1 MVHAII
7 VFALILLSV
16 GSALAE
22 MTRAEMTGPAK
33 AIEGDV
39 IEISGERLRLFGI
52 DAPEPEQS
60 CILLGNSF
68 DCGHIAKTALMDLT
82 AGATVIC
89 RPTGKK
95 RRGLGVAICSVDGFD
110 ISENMVHTG
119 WALADPED
127 GSRYLAKQRE
137 AKRAK
142 RGLWRGTFT
151 PPWRWRQERDA
162 K

>member
-1 MVHAII
+1 MNHAITAL
-7 VFALILLSV
+7 ALILLSP

-22 MTRAEMTGPAK
+22 MTGPVN

-39 IEISGERLRLFGI
+39 IEIRSERVRLFGI

-60 CILLGNSF
+60 CAILGKSI

-82 AGATVIC
+82 AGATVVC
-89 RPTGKK
+89 RPTGTK
-95 RRGLGVAICSVDGFD
+95 RRGLAVAICSVDGFD

-151 PPWRWRQERDA
+151 LPWRWRKERDA

>member
-1 MVHAII
+1 MNHAITAL
-7 VFALILLSV
+7 ALILLLP

-22 MTRAEMTGPAK
+22 ITGRVN

-39 IEISGERLRLFGI
+39 VEISGERVRLFGI

-60 CILLGNSF
+60 CTIFGNSI

-82 AGATVIC
+82 AGAQVVC

-95 RRGLGVAICSVDGFD
+95 RRGLLVATCFVDGFD

-151 PPWRWRQERDA
+151 RPWRWRKERDA

>member
-1 MVHAII
+1 MNHAIT
-7 VFALILLSV
+7 ALALLLLSP

-22 MTRAEMTGPAK
+22 ITGPVN

-39 IEISGERLRLFGI
+39 IEIRGERVRLFGI

-60 CILLGNSF
+60 CTILGNSI

-82 AGATVIC
+82 AGATVVC

-95 RRGLGVAICSVDGFD
+95 RRGLFVATCSVGGFD

-137 AKRAK
+137 AKRAR

-151 PPWRWRQERDA
+151 LPWRWRMEREA

>member
-1 MVHAII
+1 MSLAIT
-7 VFALILLSV
+7 
-16 GSALAE
+16 ALALLLLFPGTALSE
-22 MTRAEMTGPAK
+22 ITGPAK

-39 IEISGERLRLFGI
+39 IEIKGERLRLFGI
-52 DAPEPEQS
+52 DAPEPGQS
-60 CILLGNSF
+60 CTILGNSI

-82 AGATVIC
+82 AGATVVC
-89 RPTGKK
+89 RPTAKM
-95 RRGLGVAICSVDGFD
+95 RRGLVVARCSVDGFD

-127 GSRYLAKQRE
+127 GSRYLAKQQE

-142 RGLWRGTFT
+142 RGLWRGDFDT
-151 PPWRWRQERDA
+151 PWRWRQERDA

>member
-1 MVHAII
+1 MNHAII
-7 VFALILLSV
+7 ALALILLSA
-16 GSALAE
+16 GSAL
-22 MTRAEMTGPAK
+22 AEMTGPAK

-39 IEISGERLRLFGI
+39 IEIGGERLRLFGI

-60 CILLGNSF
+60 CTILGNSI

-82 AGATVIC
+82 AGATVVC

-95 RRGLGVAICSVDGFD
+95 RRGLAVATCSVDGFD

-127 GSRYLAKQRE
+127 GSRYLAKQQE

-151 PPWRWRQERDA
+151 LPWRWRQERDA